1 MLVGGWVAMHS
12 MRFGRHAYAVGGN
25 RNAAFLAGVPVRKVK
40 ILAYT
45 SLGLLAGLAALVLTS
60 RSASYYPNASS
71 GYLLNIYAAVFLGAA
86 ATRRTSFT
94 IAGSALG
101 VFWIVTLQVG
111 LTLLNEPNWLTSLI
125 QGAVLAIAV
134 LLAARGRRA

>member
-12 MRFGRHAYAVGGN
+12 MRFGRHAYAVGGS

-45 SLGLLAGLAALVLTS
+45 SLGLLAGLSALVLTS

-86 ATRRTSFT
+86 AARPTTFT
-94 IAGSALG
+94 LAGSALA
-101 VFWIVTLQVG
+101 VFWLVAPPVA
-111 LTLLNEPNWLTSLI
+111 LTL
-125 QGAVLAIAV
+125 VH
-134 LLAARGRRA
+134 